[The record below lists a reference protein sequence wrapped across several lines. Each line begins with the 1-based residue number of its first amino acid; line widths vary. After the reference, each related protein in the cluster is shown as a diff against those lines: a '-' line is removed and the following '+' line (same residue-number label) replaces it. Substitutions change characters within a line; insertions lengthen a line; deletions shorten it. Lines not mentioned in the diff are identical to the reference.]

1 MSLSCFISRFPRSFG
16 FLFSFKYKFIYLLA
30 VGSLLLYGLFSS
42 CRELGL
48 LSSCGTWALHCGGF
62 SCCIAQALGTQAS
75 AVVAHGLQQ
84 LWLVVSGAQLSSCS
98 TWAQLLRGEGDPSGP
113 GIELISPALAGGF
126 STTEPPGKP
135 WIFILML
142 GHFRK
147 IRDKLFSQSRY
158 NQSWL
163 YFRDIAF

>member
-1 MSLSCFISRFPRSFG
+1 MG
-16 FLFSFKYKFIYLLA
+16 
-30 VGSLLLYGLFSS
+30 FSS
-42 CRELGL
+42 CG
-48 LSSCGTWALHCGGF
+48 SW
-62 SCCIAQALGTQAS
+62 AS

-84 LWLVVSGAQLSSCS
+84 LWLVVSGVQLSSCS

-113 GIELISPALAGGF
+113 GIELMSLALAGGF

-135 WIFILML
+135 WVFILML
-142 GHFRK
+142 GHFGK

-158 NQSWL
+158 NQGWL

>member
-1 MSLSCFISRFPRSFG
+1 MQSAGSRHTG
-16 FLFSFKYKFIYLLA
+16 
-30 VGSLLLYGLFSS
+30 FSS
-42 CRELGL
+42 CG
-48 LSSCGTWALHCGGF
+48 SW
-62 SCCIAQALGTQAS
+62 AS

-98 TWAQLLRGEGDPSGP
+98 TWVQLLRGEGDLSGP
-113 GIELISPALAGGF
+113 GIELMSPALAGGF

>member
-1 MSLSCFISRFPRSFG
+1 MCVCVCVCTSPGKKSVCVCVCI
-16 FLFSFKYKFIYLLA
+16 YIYLCMCVCVCVCVYLC
-30 VGSLLLYGLFSS
+30 GSLGKTV
-42 CRELGL
+42 CM
-48 LSSCGTWALHCGGF
+48 C
-62 SCCIAQALGTQAS
+62 
-75 AVVAHGLQQ
+75 
-84 LWLVVSGAQLSSCS
+84 
-98 TWAQLLRGEGDPSGP
+98 GEGDPSGP
-113 GIELISPALAGGF
+113 GIELMSPALAGGF

-158 NQSWL
+158 NQSWH